1 MMTLFINYKSLSDER
16 LMELVRLKADER
28 AFDELYRRYAR
39 LLQGFFFRRLG
50 GDAEQAS
57 DLLQDTFLRVW
68 QALTS
73 HSDSGL
79 TSHSTGG
86 LTSHSTGGPTSRSWL
101 FTIAYNLCKN
111 IYRSNQHEQ
120 AYLDSLPADEP
131 AEEAATPLQ
140 LDAAAFDQALQ
151 QELSRLPEPQQML
164 FELRF
169 TQELTVP
176 EIAAIIGIPE
186 GTVKSRLHT
195 LTNYLRLKLKDYE

>member
-1 MMTLFINYKSLSDER
+1 MILSLFVNDKSTPDEQLMERVRLVSDEKAFN
-16 LMELVRLKADER
+16 ELH
-28 AFDELYRRYAR
+28 RRYAR

-50 GDAEQAS
+50 GDNQLAA
-57 DLLQDTFLRVW
+57 DLLQDTFERVW
-68 QALTS
+68 TARKQYTAEQPYRT
-73 HSDSGL
+73 
-79 TSHSTGG
+79 
-86 LTSHSTGGPTSRSWL
+86 WL

-111 IYRSNQHEQ
+111 IYRSNEHEQ
-120 AYLDSLPADEP
+120 AYLESLPTNEP
-131 AEEAATPLQ
+131 IAEDATPVK

-151 QELSRLPEPQQML
+151 QELARMNEHQQML

-169 TQELTVP
+169 TQEMTVP

>member
-1 MMTLFINYKSLSDER
+1 MILSLFVNYKSTPDEQLMERVRLVSDE
-16 LMELVRLKADER
+16 KA
-28 AFDELYRRYAR
+28 FNELYRRYAR

-50 GDAEQAS
+50 GDDQLAA

-68 QALTS
+68 QNPAS
-73 HSDSGL
+73 NSGSGL
-79 TSHSTGG
+79 FRT
-86 LTSHSTGGPTSRSWL
+86 WL

-111 IYRSNQHEQ
+111 IYRSNEHEQ
-120 AYLDSLPADEP
+120 AYWDSLPTDEP
-131 AEEAATPLQ
+131 IAEDATPIK

-151 QELSRLPEPQQML
+151 QELARLNQAQQML

-169 TQELTVP
+169 TQEMTIP